1 MNFSPILQNGAI
13 DAYVYTGYI
22 HNFHDLLDR
31 YGPTYYSVRFG
42 HILPNRALASLFG
55 ALPGYLLWRYLVVL
69 AASVPFYVLLRQ
81 RYGRPVACTV
91 VTVLVTSPF
100 LARTV
105 NWDYVSAT
113 AVPCLFGAVCLLHI
127 EHRRRVLLDLA
138 AGFLAG
144 LMIHSNLFGIA
155 PLAAFATV
163 YCVAGLVSGRGVRG
177 LARRFAWLAIGPVVL
192 TGAGWLYYS
201 SIFDRWDVWSSTVF
215 VVSFLV
221 GGGAAEWRT
230 PDAAWLLRDWSALM
244 PLLLAATALLASVG
258 TRVSIQAA
266 ALGTGAACAA
276 GLLYVHQFL
285 LNGNTLELLWYFQY
299 LLPSVFVLL
308 AVIVGA
314 IWERSSSR
322 VTIACGVILV
332 VCAAGPWILLS
343 MEQLPLA
350 IVTFER
356 HHLLMAVAAALVGL
370 ARALPS
376 WRTVMPVLASA
387 ALGLSFFSGFA
398 QPGYA
403 RTINS
408 RAHPQH
414 DEKDVYEVALQFI
427 RAVPRLSERPGV
439 IRFWYSD
446 EPPSNPMWSVQ
457 STFLWGYSR
466 LHAEGRGIP
475 DLGEEELALVRAPDL
490 KWLTLLA
497 ERPEQIEL
505 ARAAL
510 TAHGV
515 RYQTSMQR
523 VLSAGDYR
531 LYVEF
536 LELRPAS

>member
-1 MNFSPILQNGAI
+1 
-13 DAYVYTGYI
+13 
-22 HNFHDLLDR
+22 
-31 YGPTYYSVRFG
+31 
-42 HILPNRALASLFG
+42 
-55 ALPGYLLWRYLVVL
+55 
-69 AASVPFYVLLRQ
+69 
-81 RYGRPVACTV
+81 
-91 VTVLVTSPF
+91 
-100 LARTV
+100 
-105 NWDYVSAT
+105 
-113 AVPCLFGAVCLLHI
+113 
-127 EHRRRVLLDLA
+127 
-138 AGFLAG
+138 
-144 LMIHSNLFGIA
+144 
-155 PLAAFATV
+155 
-163 YCVAGLVSGRGVRG
+163 
-177 LARRFAWLAIGPVVL
+177 
-192 TGAGWLYYS
+192 
-201 SIFDRWDVWSSTVF
+201 
-215 VVSFLV
+215 
-221 GGGAAEWRT
+221 
-230 PDAAWLLRDWSALM
+230 
-244 PLLLAATALLASVG
+244 
-258 TRVSIQAA
+258 
-266 ALGTGAACAA
+266 
-276 GLLYVHQFL
+276 
-285 LNGNTLELLWYFQY
+285 
-299 LLPSVFVLL
+299 
-308 AVIVGA
+308 
-314 IWERSSSR
+314 
-322 VTIACGVILV
+322 
-332 VCAAGPWILLS
+332 
-343 MEQLPLA
+343 
-350 IVTFER
+350 
-356 HHLLMAVAAALVGL
+356 
-370 ARALPS
+370 
-376 WRTVMPVLASA
+376 VLASA